1 MSKIVYGVREIIASI
16 LGAFLFTFAEWAE
29 RYLISTG
36 IIGNAFYDWVQFG
49 ILILTLTATLYGP
62 VAGIICGVGGGLL
75 LNVMSLASLSF
86 PVVVSLGLFGLIMGG
101 FYDKFKIRAGEFGG
115 REYFD
120 FAALS
125 LFAEIAST
133 VMVMPML
140 AFMIYG
146 DNLFDTITM
155 GVKSL
160 VGNSVVTLV
169 ICGVI
174 LGIIS
179 FLVKCFKEKKN
190 EI

>member
-1 MSKIVYGVREIIASI
+1 MNKIVYGVREIIASI
-16 LGAFLFTFAEWAE
+16 LGAFLFAFVEWIE
-29 RYLISTG
+29 KYLISAG

-49 ILILTLTATLYGP
+49 ILILTLTAALYGP

-75 LNVMSLASLSF
+75 INVMSLSSFSF
-86 PVVVSLGLFGLIMGG
+86 PVVASLGVFGLTMGA
-101 FYDKFKIRAGEFGG
+101 FYDKFKIRTGEFGG

-120 FAALS
+120 FAAVS
-125 LFAEIAST
+125 LFAHIASA
-133 VMVMPML
+133 VMIMPML
-140 AFMIYG
+140 AFVIYR
-146 DNLFDTITM
+146 DNLYDTITT

-179 FLVKCFKEKKN
+179 ALAKRFKEKKN